1 MKNFKILPLVSLIFI
16 LFVSTGMDIV
26 GDIFEAGLWIGAIIV
41 ILVIVLLVWL
51 VRKFMG

>member
-1 MKNFKILPLVSLIFI
+1 MKNLKIPQLFI
-16 LFVSTGMDIV
+16 LLFVLLVSTGMDIV

-41 ILVIVLLVWL
+41 ILIIVLIVWL